1 MFATIGGRQLTMEG
15 LVTKITASVLR
26 QTRDN
31 ARFKLN
37 ATQHATD
44 SKSQFQATKLNQ
56 THMGGGIY
64 VVIS

>member
-44 SKSQFQATKLNQ
+44 SKSQFQATRPIQ
-56 THMGGGIY
+56 THMCEGVY
-64 VVIS
+64 VLIS